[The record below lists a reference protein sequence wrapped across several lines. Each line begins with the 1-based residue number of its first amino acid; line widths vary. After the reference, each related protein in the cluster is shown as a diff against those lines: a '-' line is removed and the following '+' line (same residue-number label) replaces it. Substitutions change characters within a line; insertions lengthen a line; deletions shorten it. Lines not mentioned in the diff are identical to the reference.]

1 MSDAKVDKVLE
12 AAKKIHS
19 VDFATGKIV
28 QSDSCNTVLSSRTS
42 HSLTY
47 DAHL

>member
-19 VDFATGKIV
+19 VDFATGEIV
-28 QSDSCNTVLSSRTS
+28 QPESCNTVLT
-42 HSLTY
+42 T
-47 DAHL
+47 